1 MNLKKTNSS
10 RFRSSVSTYQAVK
23 SVPLRSLDRHRLHIL
38 LSDYI
43 SENYNQIIDS
53 KTIMVCN
60 HKILTPKLVAERESF
75 IPLLPPDDSVK
86 WLSIG
91 DSLIDIC
98 PNGLNELQRIMLP
111 ISTSESG
118 EHIYEKYIL
127 KLTKVNENVIAQLTF
142 FDEASDTD
150 ILRAIYH
157 AYLLHEFAL
166 REQVIDTAYTHSMMN
181 SQMPAFIE
189 QIQEAGWTSKGT
201 TVECASSHRL
211 KIQKVASC
219 YP

>member
-1 MNLKKTNSS
+1 MKKTN
-10 RFRSSVSTYQAVK
+10 RVTICSSVSTYQAVK

-38 LSDYI
+38 LSHYI
-43 SENYNQIIDS
+43 SENYDQIIDS
-53 KTIMVCN
+53 KAIIECN

-98 PNGLNELQRIMLP
+98 PNGLNELQQIMLP
-111 ISTSESG
+111 INTNDINESG
-118 EHIYEKYIL
+118 YEKYIL
-127 KLTKVNENVIAQLTF
+127 ELTKVDENVIAQLTF
-142 FDEASDTD
+142 FDEASDID
-150 ILRAIYH
+150 ILRGMYH
-157 AYLLHEFAL
+157 AYILHEFAL

-189 QIQEAGWTSKGT
+189 QLQEAGWSRKGT

-211 KIQKVASC
+211 KIQKVTT
-219 YP
+219 PEVN

>member
-1 MNLKKTNSS
+1 MECSQK
-10 RFRSSVSTYQAVK
+10 
-23 SVPLRSLDRHRLHIL
+23 
-38 LSDYI
+38 
-43 SENYNQIIDS
+43 
-53 KTIMVCN
+53 IM
-60 HKILTPKLVAERESF
+60 TPKLVAERESF

-98 PNGLNELQRIMLP
+98 PNGLNELQQIILP
-111 ISTSESG
+111 VSTNDIGESG
-118 EHIYEKYIL
+118 YEKYIL

-150 ILRAIYH
+150 ILRGMVH
-157 AYLLHEFAL
+157 VYLSYELAL
-166 REQVIDTAYTHSMMN
+166 REQVIDTAHSHSIMN

-189 QIQEAGWTSKGT
+189 QLQEAGWSRKGT

-211 KIQKVASC
+211 KIQKVTT
-219 YP
+219 PEVN

>member
-1 MNLKKTNSS
+1 M
-10 RFRSSVSTYQAVK
+10 STYQAVK

-38 LSDYI
+38 LSHYI
-43 SENYNQIIDS
+43 SENYDQIINS
-53 KTIMVCN
+53 SNKVVMECNQKIM
-60 HKILTPKLVAERESF
+60 TPKLVAERESF
-75 IPLLPPDDSVK
+75 IPLLAPDDSVK

-98 PNGLNELQRIMLP
+98 PNGLNELQQIMLP
-111 ISTSESG
+111 VSTNDIGESR
-118 EHIYEKYIL
+118 YEKYIL

-150 ILRAIYH
+150 ILRGVYH
-157 AYLLHEFAL
+157 AYLSHEFAL
-166 REQVIDTAYTHSMMN
+166 REQVIDTAHTHSMMN

-189 QIQEAGWTSKGT
+189 QLQEAGWSRKGT

-211 KIQKVASC
+211 KIQKATTPEVN
-219 YP
+219 